1 MNIKGLGY
9 CTLVVICIVSGGFFS
24 INADSTFYSGTN
36 DVQTTSSLNQNLIF
50 IFDETYHEET
60 FHLTFSSLELS
71 EFNRLTLFFM
81 VNDTSTQEGLNAV
94 FTIGNTS
101 VEFTIERI
109 FQDGLSHNLTETFL
123 FPLQFSGDLDISIF
137 CGGQSDSSSVGSLTI
152 FNTTKIEKI
161 EVPTLLKTPGDLPAF
176 PNWLTF
182 WGNQMGGEKRSTS
195 SAFYYSKGTDKLN
208 LTLSFFANEIR
219 AFVKEV
225 ELSINDVW
233 VASRCFQANSCNE
246 MNFIFQPDAG
256 FNLLSINFSVQYSS
270 DLIQIST
277 ISLSGSLLH
286 FDIGSDVFDSFQ
298 WGDGRFIHSFDLSSL
313 KPTTY
318 HSEQVLH
325 VTVDYQCQGVKVS
338 TGVQYSL
345 KAGSTVLEEGT
356 ISYLDQMHETNSLEI
371 RTYTTDYREN
381 LYFVIRGST
390 HDVGIF
396 LILNSSK
403 IETAPLP
410 EVTEEPLD
418 RLVASDYDITS
429 LTFFQTVTF
438 YDVFQTKGSPLVNFY
453 LSFNI
458 DSGYEDPFDSMIVEV
473 KSEGETIISKYVR
486 SVSFTNISVQL
497 PLQMGY
503 HELRISFQITR
514 LNTPIQIQDLRYQV
528 EIIPEPPT
536 ISFPFGSQAVYWLL
550 GFYGAFFFLFN
561 DKNVFRKNIKRKA
574 LSHNLTE
581 SLSVE
586 EQRKKETLL
595 LVLELLTAVGSL
607 LVMCAISY
615 LLNILHWSLII
626 IYFFTAMNIGKCVY
640 LLDLNKKPFRNTWKK
655 VQEFFAEIDS
665 FTDLFNKIV
674 DFLTSQTKKYTLRFI
689 ILILTLLTAAVH
701 VGILVFFNQRPFLMN
716 PQPVSRIYSLLLA
729 SFIISSSFLFYALHL
744 TKKFSFLEDN
754 IRRVRLLGRLSLI
767 LVTGSL
773 LVLNVL
779 ALSKTFD
786 FTILWTFLSPLM
798 IAGLTKSSNKLGQ
811 IIADEENLTYS
822 KFLKN
827 GKVWTKKKE
836 VKQATEQ
843 GILLRKEWRKE
854 EKILNKN
861 RLRGII
867 IWDIKPEIPVS
878 LTRLAELMKLST
890 KKTERLLDAILNEI
904 PNLGE
909 YHRKE
914 QVFIRKLPDKTSG
927 TEKMDVD
934 KVERVPEIEGAKKV
948 FEWEGRIVKGNSR
961 GAGYLTLPIE
971 LRDSVEAGCFYDLSL
986 IDSNLETHVLT
997 AKLSATKKGWGFY
1010 IPQALCIE
1018 HSLVG
1023 ETVTCYIYQM
1033 DHFPVKLSADKII
1046 RLPNSIVEEY
1056 EIHEHGLFEVEVI
1069 TDQGIFGEVVLIT
1082 KTDRSNRSDCD
1093 EYSLTLRLSD
1103 APRSTDARIKLVKRV
1118 EKLPSNLKEK
1128 ENYENFYL
1136 PTLFQD
1142 GIMGKIHENEM
1153 IIFLGNH
1160 VPTFAPI
1167 RINLLEFIHY
1177 FGCYYADGTKKGWAW
1192 RINASTP
1199 EQAVYYVE
1207 KYNHLIYGNKLVYEL
1222 TYSKKPS
1229 DKRKQTQIKK
1239 DLVKYWKEEAN
1250 VEIEEKRI
1258 KLRETKHDKVLKWNK
1273 CGSLGIRDN
1282 RNLIMEIHL
1291 RVMDTITNYLKNKC
1305 INDKDLWDFLFG
1317 ILEGDGF
1324 VSGGNSSFGVGFATN
1339 LNDKIIE
1346 RLLTRL
1352 GIQHRIDK
1360 SRVKDGVYAGITLHF
1375 GLFEVLLNLK
1385 IINESLFIYYPKR
1398 RKTFIE
1404 RLLKQPTV
1412 RFIMGKQVHLA
1423 PVSENFFKTTE
1434 FSLED
1439 LEQILDSLALELSK
1453 MTNKTII

>member
-1 MNIKGLGY
+1 MKIKGLGY
-9 CTLVVICIVSGGFFS
+9 RKLLIISIISGIFLSTHAGLSFFPE
-24 INADSTFYSGTN
+24 TN
-36 DVQTTSSLNQNLIF
+36 NVQTSSSLNQDFLFSFN
-50 IFDETYHEET
+50 DTYQEKVV
-60 FHLTFSSLELS
+60 HLTSNIVTLG
-71 EFNRLTLFFM
+71 EFNRLTLFFS
-81 VNDTSTQEGLNAV
+81 VNGSSTQKGLKV
-94 FTIGNTS
+94 CFTFITTF
-101 VEFTIERI
+101 VEFTIDEL
-109 FQDGLSHNLTETFL
+109 FQDGLTHNLTETFL
-123 FPLQFSGDLDISIF
+123 FSSNYTGNLDFSILSS
-137 CGGQSDSSSVGSLTI
+137 GQSEPDSTVILTI
-152 FNTTKIEKI
+152 FNTTTIEKI
-161 EVPTLLKTPGDLPAF
+161 EVPTLLNTPGDFPVF

-182 WGNQMGGEKRSTS
+182 WGKQMGGEKRSTS
-195 SAFYYSKGTDKLN
+195 SAFYYSEGTDKLN
-208 LTLSFFANEIR
+208 LTLSFYANEIR

-270 DLIQIST
+270 DLIMISN
-277 ISLSGSLLH
+277 ISLSGSLLF

-298 WGDGRFIHSFDLSSL
+298 WGDGSFTHSFDLSSL

-325 VTVDYQCQGVKVS
+325 ITVDYRCQGIKVS

-371 RTYTTDYREN
+371 HTYTTDYRKN

-403 IETAPLP
+403 IKTVPLP
-410 EVTEEPLD
+410 EVTEKPLD

-429 LTFFQTVTF
+429 LTFLQTIKF
-438 YDVFQTKGSPLVNFY
+438 YDVFQTQNSHLVNFY

-458 DSGYEDPFDSMIVEV
+458 GSSYEDSFDTMLVEV
-473 KSEGETIISKYVR
+473 KSKGDTIISKFIH
-486 SVSFTNISVQL
+486 SVSFTNISAQL
-497 PLQMGY
+497 PLQSGY
-503 HELRISFQITR
+503 HELWISFQITG
-514 LNTPIQIQDLRYQV
+514 LNTPIQIQDLRYLV
-528 EIIPEPPT
+528 EIIPEPPP

-550 GFYGAFFFLFN
+550 GFYGALFFLFN
-561 DKNVFRKNIKRKA
+561 DKNVFRKRIKRKA
-574 LSHNLTE
+574 LPHDFTE

-586 EQRKKETLL
+586 EQRKKAILL
-595 LVLELLTAVGSL
+595 FLLELITSIGSF

-615 LLNILHWSLII
+615 LLDILHWSLII
-626 IYFFTAMNIGKCVY
+626 IYFFTAANIGKCVH
-640 LLDLNKKPFRNTWKK
+640 LLNFSKKPFRNTWKK
-655 VQEFFAEIDS
+655 VQEFFAETDS

-674 DFLTSQTKKYTLRFI
+674 DFLTNQTKKYALRFL

-716 PQPVSRIYSLLLA
+716 LQPVSRIYSLLLA
-729 SFIISSSFLFYALHL
+729 SFIITSSFLFYALHL

-754 IRRVRLLGRLSLI
+754 IRRVRLLGGLSFI

-798 IAGLTKSSNKLGQ
+798 IVGLTKSSNKLGQ

-827 GKVWTKKKE
+827 GRVWTKKKE

-878 LTRLAELMKLST
+878 LTRLGELMKLST
-890 KKTERLLDAILNEI
+890 KETERLLDAILNEI

-961 GAGYLTLPIE
+961 GAGYLTLPLE
-971 LRDSVEAGCFYDLSL
+971 LRDSVEPGCFYDLSL

-1023 ETVTCYIYQM
+1023 ETVQCYIYHM

-1056 EIHEHGLFEVEVI
+1056 EIKEHDLFEVEVI
-1069 TDQGIFGEVVLIT
+1069 TDKGIFGEVVLIT
-1082 KTDRSNRSDCD
+1082 RVDRSNRSDND
-1093 EYSLTLRLSD
+1093 EYRLTLRLSD
-1103 APRSTDARIKLVKRV
+1103 APRSSEARIKLLKRV
-1118 EKLPSNLKEK
+1118 EKLPSNSEEE
-1128 ENYENFYL
+1128 ENYEMFYL
-1136 PTLFQD
+1136 PKLFPE
-1142 GIMGKIHENEM
+1142 GIMGKVHENEM

-1160 VPTFAPI
+1160 VPIFAPI

-1192 RINASTP
+1192 RISASTP
-1199 EQAVYYVE
+1199 EQAVYYID
-1207 KYNHLIYGNKLVYEL
+1207 IYNKLVIGNQLVFEL

-1229 DKRKQTQIKK
+1229 DKRKQAQIKK
-1239 DLVKYWKEEAN
+1239 DLVKYWKEEAD

-1258 KLRETKHDKVLKWNK
+1258 RLRETKHDNVRKWNK
-1273 CGSLGIRDN
+1273 CGSLGIKDN
-1282 RNLIMEIHL
+1282 RNLVMEIHL
-1291 RVMDTITNYLKNKC
+1291 RVMDAITNYLNNEC
-1305 INDKDLWDFLFG
+1305 MNDKDLWDFLFG
-1317 ILEGDGF
+1317 ILEGDGS
-1324 VSGGNSSFGVGFATN
+1324 VSGGVNRIGVGFAFHN
-1339 LNDKIIE
+1339 DDKIIRE
-1346 RLLTRL
+1346 LLDRLKLKYSVDT
-1352 GIQHRIDK
+1352 
-1360 SRVKDGVYAGITLHF
+1360 SRVKRGEGFGVYASIW
-1375 GLFEVLLNLK
+1375 LFEILSNLR
-1385 IINESLFIYYPKR
+1385 ILSQNLFKYYPKR
-1398 RKTFIE
+1398 RNLFIE
-1404 RLLKQPTV
+1404 RLQKQKTVKLILENKEPGLFLSLKGDEKV
-1412 RFIMGKQVHLA
+1412 DFEDLKSILI
-1423 PVSENFFKTTE
+1423 NLFKTV
-1434 FSLED
+1434 
-1439 LEQILDSLALELSK
+1439 
-1453 MTNKTII
+1453 